1 MQEKKKQYILD
12 DLLRIKALHLRICVE
27 LVEIRYTQ
35 CQICICKKLDRLC
48 FRIPHD
54 QRVNILLDCAFLQQ
68 PRICMCRRNQ
78 SLIIHIRSNNDAA
91 WV

>member
-35 CQICICKKLDRLC
+35 CQICIC
-48 FRIPHD
+48 
-54 QRVNILLDCAFLQQ
+54 
-68 PRICMCRRNQ
+68 
-78 SLIIHIRSNNDAA
+78 
-91 WV
+91 